1 LAERTDATVT
11 PASTSVPPAEAR
23 AEIVTQSATGR
34 VYGGLAKLTP
44 ARHGCVVSIGDVD
57 VRIPVLSRR
66 QLFGAAAAVAVLLLL
81 AIRHFGGS
89 GSAAPVV
96 APLRTPARAKPAAA
110 RLLVVDVAGAVRHAG
125 LYRLRSG
132 SRVDDAIAAAGG
144 PTAKAQLDSVN
155 LAAPVAD
162 GEQIVVP
169 GRGLAGAVAAA
180 SSAAAG
186 SSPSAP
192 LDLNSA
198 TLEQLEALPGV
209 GPVTA
214 QKILDY
220 RQAHGAF
227 HSVAELEGVPGI
239 GPAHMAQLKGLVI
252 P

>member
-1 LAERTDATVT
+1 VT
-11 PASTSVPPAEAR
+11 
-23 AEIVTQSATGR
+23 
-34 VYGGLAKLTP
+34 KLTHT
-44 ARHGCVVSIGDVD
+44 RHYCVVTIEDME
-57 VRIPVLSRR
+57 VRIPAMSRR
-66 QLFGAAAAVAVLLLL
+66 QLFGVAAAAAVLLLL
-81 AIRHFGGS
+81 VLRHLGGG
-89 GSAAPVV
+89 GSAAPAVTPVRPV
-96 APLRTPARAKPAAA
+96 ARPKAAA
-110 RLLVVDVAGAVRHAG
+110 QRLLVVDVAGAVRRPG

-132 SRVDDAIAAAGG
+132 SRIDDAIASAGG
-144 PTAKAQLDSVN
+144 PTAKAQLDTVN

-169 GRGLAGAVAAA
+169 GRGVAAVAAA
-180 SSAAAG
+180 GSPAAG

-198 TLEQLEALPGV
+198 TLEQLENLPGI

-220 RQAHGAF
+220 RQQHGAF
-227 HSVAELEGVPGI
+227 HSVAELQGVPGI

>member
-1 LAERTDATVT
+1 MDVGF
-11 PASTSVPPAEAR
+11 PA
-23 AEIVTQSATGR
+23 
-34 VYGGLAKLTP
+34 
-44 ARHGCVVSIGDVD
+44 
-57 VRIPVLSRR
+57 LSRR
-66 QLFGAAAAVAVLLLL
+66 QLFGVAAAIAVLLILVV
-81 AIRHFGGS
+81 RHHGGGS
-89 GSAAPVV
+89 APAHIVAPVRVAAP
-96 APLRTPARAKPAAA
+96 KPAAA
-110 RLLVVDVAGAVRHAG
+110 KLLVIDVAGAVRRPG

-132 SRVDDAIAAAGG
+132 SRIDDAIAAAGG
-144 PTAKAQLDSVN
+144 PTPKAQLDTVN
-155 LAAPVAD
+155 LAAPIAD

-169 GRGLAGAVAAA
+169 GRGAAGSVGA
-180 SSAAAG
+180 SPPAAG

-198 TLEQLEALPGV
+198 TLEQLESLPGI

>member
-1 LAERTDATVT
+1 MN
-11 PASTSVPPAEAR
+11 
-23 AEIVTQSATGR
+23 
-34 VYGGLAKLTP
+34 
-44 ARHGCVVSIGDVD
+44 
-57 VRIPVLSRR
+57 VRIPALSRR

-81 AIRHFGGS
+81 LIRQLGAS

-96 APLRTPARAKPAAA
+96 TPVQAPARPKASPPK
-110 RLLVVDVAGAVRHAG
+110 LLVIDVAGAVRRPG
-125 LYRLRSG
+125 LYRLREG
-132 SRVDDAIAAAGG
+132 SRIDDAIALAGG
-144 PTAKAQLDSVN
+144 ATAKAQLDGVN

-169 GRGLAGAVAAA
+169 GRGPGGAVAA
-180 SSAAAG
+180 SSSAAG

-198 TLEQLEALPGV
+198 TLEQLENLPGV

-220 RQAHGAF
+220 RQQHGAF
-227 HSVAELEGVPGI
+227 HSVAELQGVPGI

>member
-1 LAERTDATVT
+1 MD
-11 PASTSVPPAEAR
+11 
-23 AEIVTQSATGR
+23 
-34 VYGGLAKLTP
+34 
-44 ARHGCVVSIGDVD
+44 DMD
-57 VRIPVLSRR
+57 VRIPALSRR
-66 QLFGAAAAVAVLLLL
+66 QLFGAAAAVVVLLLL
-81 AIRHFGGS
+81 AVRHFGSGGS
-89 GSAAPVV
+89 SAPTVTPLPAPV
-96 APLRTPARAKPAAA
+96 RAKPAAA
-110 RLLVVDVAGAVRHAG
+110 KLLVVDVAGAVRHSG

-132 SRVDDAIAAAGG
+132 SRIDDAIAAAGG

-162 GEQIVVP
+162 GEQVVVP
-169 GRGLAGAVAAA
+169 GRGAAGAVPA
-180 SSAAAG
+180 SSPAG

-198 TLEQLEALPGV
+198 TLEQLEGLPGV

>member
-1 LAERTDATVT
+1 MD
-11 PASTSVPPAEAR
+11 
-23 AEIVTQSATGR
+23 
-34 VYGGLAKLTP
+34 
-44 ARHGCVVSIGDVD
+44 DMD
-57 VRIPVLSRR
+57 VRIPALSRR
-66 QLFGAAAAVAVLLLL
+66 QLFGAAAALVVLSILV
-81 AIRHFGGS
+81 IRHLGG
-89 GSAAPVV
+89 GSAAPAVTPLP
-96 APLRTPARAKPAAA
+96 APVHAKPAAA
-110 RLLVVDVAGAVRHAG
+110 KLVVVDVAGAVRHAG

-132 SRVDDAIAAAGG
+132 SRIDDAIAAAGG
-144 PTAKAQLDSVN
+144 PTAKAQLDTVN

-162 GEQIVVP
+162 GEQVVVP
-169 GRGLAGAVAAA
+169 GRGPGGAVAA
-180 SSAAAG
+180 SPTDAG

-198 TLEQLEALPGV
+198 TLESLENLPGI